1 MTTETAPEKISLDEL
16 KSWLWGSANIMRGT
30 VDSSDFKN
38 YIFGLIFLKR
48 LSDVFDERVA
58 AIMKDEK
65 CSETLAMALIKEDN
79 PEQFV
84 PEQARWSNLVKK
96 TENVGE
102 SIDEAFA
109 EIERQNPSLEKVL
122 TAIQFGDKDKLSNE
136 LLMRLLRHFNRHKLG
151 NKNLYK
157 ADLLGDAYEYLIGM
171 FADDAGKKGG
181 EFYTPHGVVELIVKL
196 IDPKPGHE
204 IYDPTCGCGG
214 MLVEAANYIRDTYP
228 DDGVVMG
235 KPNCKL
241 YGQEKNL
248 GTWAIAKLNMF
259 LHNLDG
265 DIRRGD
271 TLVNPQH
278 LDSNNGVM
286 PFDRVIANPPF
297 SSKEW
302 WEPLELNKETK
313 VDKNGKETEIA
324 PKYATELKDP
334 FGRFGLGVAPRTK
347 ADLAFVQH
355 MITSTREDGRIGVVV
370 PHGVLFREGEEGKI
384 RQGLLVGKD
393 DFKGDLIEAVIGL
406 PPALFFNTG
415 ISAAI
420 VLINKAKP
428 AALKDKVIFIDASSD
443 YEDGKSMNYLRNKNI
458 ENIVS
463 AYRKAKHEII
473 DVGEQAEKSLGEVI
487 KKVEIKK
494 YLRIVEISEIIKNK
508 YTLSIGR
515 YIDQSNKED
524 EIDILK
530 TQSHLDK
537 IKEKITEIDCKIE
550 FLISGLTETPDINLK
565 ESSFGKIPTIWN
577 TVKLG
582 DYTSKIGSGITP
594 KGGSKAYVEQG
605 IPLLR
610 SQNILHGKLK
620 LDDVAFISNVQHN
633 KMKNSQLQE
642 RDVLLNITGASI
654 GRCAVL
660 PNNFNVGNVNQH
672 VCIIRT
678 SQKLQPEFCGIF
690 LNSHFGQKQIWNLQA
705 GGNREGLNFQQIR
718 SFEIHLPPLNEQKRI
733 VEIFNAI
740 DTKLDLI
747 EQLEFETQNLK
758 KGLMQK
764 LLTGEWRVPLDCDE
778 EAAA

>member
-48 LSDVFDERVA
+48 LSDVFDERIA

-65 CSETLAMALIKEDN
+65 CSEALAMALIKEDN

-181 EFYTPHGVVELIVKL
+181 EFYTPHGVVKLIVKL

-384 RQGLLVGKD
+384 RQGLLVGRD

-428 AALKDKVIFIDASSD
+428 AALKNKVIFIDASSD
-443 YEDGKSMNYLRNKNI
+443 YEDGKNMNHLRERDIKR
-458 ENIVS
+458 IVFELN
-463 AYRKAKHEII
+463 KAKQTMINAGENTEESLSEILKQ
-473 DVGEQAEKSLGEVI
+473 VEVD
-487 KKVEIKK
+487 KF
-494 YLRIVEISEIIKNK
+494 LRIVEMAEIIKNN
-508 YTLSIGR
+508 YNLNISR
-515 YIDQSNKED
+515 YIDTSKSEIK
-524 EIDILK
+524 IDISK
-530 TQSHLDK
+530 TWDRLSFIDSELDK
-537 IKEKITEIDCKIE
+537 
-550 FLISGLTETPDINLK
+550 
-565 ESSFGKIPTIWN
+565 
-577 TVKLG
+577 V
-582 DYTSKIGSGITP
+582 
-594 KGGSKAYVEQG
+594 
-605 IPLLR
+605 
-610 SQNILHGKLK
+610 
-620 LDDVAFISNVQHN
+620 
-633 KMKNSQLQE
+633 
-642 RDVLLNITGASI
+642 
-654 GRCAVL
+654 
-660 PNNFNVGNVNQH
+660 
-672 VCIIRT
+672 
-678 SQKLQPEFCGIF
+678 
-690 LNSHFGQKQIWNLQA
+690 
-705 GGNREGLNFQQIR
+705 NRELATYLSVLR
-718 SFEIHLPPLNEQKRI
+718 E
-733 VEIFNAI
+733 V
-740 DTKLDLI
+740 
-747 EQLEFETQNLK
+747 
-758 KGLMQK
+758 
-764 LLTGEWRVPLDCDE
+764 
-778 EAAA
+778 

>member
-48 LSDVFDERVA
+48 LSDVFDERIA

-65 CSETLAMALIKEDN
+65 CSEALAMALIKEDN

-181 EFYTPHGVVELIVKL
+181 EFYTPHEVVELIVKL

-228 DDGVVMG
+228 DDGVIMG

-286 PFDRVIANPPF
+286 SFDRVIANPPF
-297 SSKEW
+297 SNKEW

-443 YEDGKSMNYLRNKNI
+443 YEDGKNMNHLRDRDINR
-458 ENIVS
+458 IVS
-463 AYRKAKHEII
+463 KFNEAKKTIV
-473 DVGEQAEKSLGEVI
+473 DAGEQTEKSLIELL
-487 KKVEIKK
+487 KKVEVEK
-494 YLRIVEISEIIKNK
+494 YLRVVEMAEIVGNDYNLNISRYISLSIPQEEVNIIKCLENIDK
-508 YTLSIGR
+508 IDNELSKNNIKLR
-515 YIDQSNKED
+515 S
-524 EIDILK
+524 ILK
-530 TQSHLDK
+530 L
-537 IKEKITEIDCKIE
+537 
-550 FLISGLTETPDINLK
+550 INL
-565 ESSFGKIPTIWN
+565 E
-577 TVKLG
+577 
-582 DYTSKIGSGITP
+582 
-594 KGGSKAYVEQG
+594 
-605 IPLLR
+605 
-610 SQNILHGKLK
+610 
-620 LDDVAFISNVQHN
+620 VQ
-633 KMKNSQLQE
+633 
-642 RDVLLNITGASI
+642 
-654 GRCAVL
+654 
-660 PNNFNVGNVNQH
+660 
-672 VCIIRT
+672 
-678 SQKLQPEFCGIF
+678 
-690 LNSHFGQKQIWNLQA
+690 
-705 GGNREGLNFQQIR
+705 
-718 SFEIHLPPLNEQKRI
+718 
-733 VEIFNAI
+733 
-740 DTKLDLI
+740 
-747 EQLEFETQNLK
+747 
-758 KGLMQK
+758 
-764 LLTGEWRVPLDCDE
+764 
-778 EAAA
+778 

>member
-48 LSDVFDERVA
+48 LSDVFDERIA
-58 AIMKDEK
+58 AIMEDEK
-65 CSETLAMALIKEDN
+65 CSEALAMALIKEDN

-334 FGRFGLGVAPRTK
+334 YGRFGLGVAPRTK

-384 RQGLLVGKD
+384 RKGLLVGKD

-406 PPALFFNTG
+406 PPSLFFNTG

-420 VLINKAKP
+420 LLINKAKP
-428 AALKDKVIFIDASSD
+428 AALKDKVIFINASSD
-443 YEDGKSMNYLRNKNI
+443 YEDGKNMNHLREDDIKK
-458 ENIVS
+458 IVS
-463 AYRKAKHEII
+463 EFNKARQTI
-473 DVGEQAEKSLGEVI
+473 VNAGEQTEESLEEMLRKI
-487 KKVEIKK
+487 EIEK
-494 YLRIVEISEIIKNK
+494 YLRIITLDEIAKNE
-508 YTLSIGR
+508 YNLSISR
-515 YIDQSNKED
+515 YIDTSNKEQIININD
-524 EIDILK
+524 TIKNIKKIDK
-530 TQSHLDK
+530 
-537 IKEKITEIDCKIE
+537 
-550 FLISGLTETPDINLK
+550 
-565 ESSFGKIPTIWN
+565 
-577 TVKLG
+577 
-582 DYTSKIGSGITP
+582 
-594 KGGSKAYVEQG
+594 
-605 IPLLR
+605 
-610 SQNILHGKLK
+610 
-620 LDDVAFISNVQHN
+620 
-633 KMKNSQLQE
+633 
-642 RDVLLNITGASI
+642 
-654 GRCAVL
+654 
-660 PNNFNVGNVNQH
+660 
-672 VCIIRT
+672 
-678 SQKLQPEFCGIF
+678 
-690 LNSHFGQKQIWNLQA
+690 
-705 GGNREGLNFQQIR
+705 
-718 SFEIHLPPLNEQKRI
+718 
-733 VEIFNAI
+733 
-740 DTKLDLI
+740 
-747 EQLEFETQNLK
+747 
-758 KGLMQK
+758 K
-764 LLTGEWRVPLDCDE
+764 LLLVDAELEGYISLFVKEGCVK
-778 EAAA
+778 

>member
-1 MTTETAPEKISLDEL
+1 MTTEIAPEKISLDEL

-48 LSDVFDERVA
+48 LSDVFDERIA

-65 CSETLAMALIKEDN
+65 CSEALAMALIKEDN

-214 MLVEAANYIRDTYP
+214 MLVEAANHIRDTYP
-228 DDGVVMG
+228 DDGVIMG

-393 DFKGDLIEAVIGL
+393 DFRGDLIEAVIGL
-406 PPALFFNTG
+406 PPSLFFNTG

-420 VLINKAKP
+420 ILINKAKP

-443 YEDGKSMNYLRNKNI
+443 YEDGKNMNYLREKDIKRIVSEFNKAKHMMIDAGEQTEVSLNELLKNVEVEKYLRVVEIDEIITNDYNLNISRYIDKSESETLINLDDVLLKINNI
-458 ENIVS
+458 ENKI
-463 AYRKAKHEII
+463 AK
-473 DVGEQAEKSLGEVI
+473 
-487 KKVEIKK
+487 
-494 YLRIVEISEIIKNK
+494 N
-508 YTLSIGR
+508 
-515 YIDQSNKED
+515 
-524 EIDILK
+524 
-530 TQSHLDK
+530 DK
-537 IKEKITEIDCKIE
+537 I
-550 FLISGLTETPDINLK
+550 LMWHLANLGLE
-565 ESSFGKIPTIWN
+565 
-577 TVKLG
+577 V
-582 DYTSKIGSGITP
+582 
-594 KGGSKAYVEQG
+594 
-605 IPLLR
+605 
-610 SQNILHGKLK
+610 
-620 LDDVAFISNVQHN
+620 
-633 KMKNSQLQE
+633 NS
-642 RDVLLNITGASI
+642 
-654 GRCAVL
+654 
-660 PNNFNVGNVNQH
+660 
-672 VCIIRT
+672 
-678 SQKLQPEFCGIF
+678 
-690 LNSHFGQKQIWNLQA
+690 
-705 GGNREGLNFQQIR
+705 
-718 SFEIHLPPLNEQKRI
+718 
-733 VEIFNAI
+733 
-740 DTKLDLI
+740 
-747 EQLEFETQNLK
+747 
-758 KGLMQK
+758 
-764 LLTGEWRVPLDCDE
+764 DE
-778 EAAA
+778 